1 MAKYGTFKYS
11 EEMYGYTDPG
21 RRLSWGL
28 VIDWADTGTFI
39 SGYNEAYSYGENEH
53 KMFALNTKAGRQYFI
68 NSNGNNFQ
76 NVDASRMQVQLYDMG
91 GRYDPYNMDGPL
103 YQHVLPGKKFRLIV
117 RDEVNQVNYPIMVGR
132 IDDIRPNFG
141 IVSTVTITG
150 VNGIDDLQN
159 ITVKTDQVYTSKT
172 FDEAIT
178 KTLQQ
183 ANWKDGMRIDSDIS
197 AQLPYWWLSGD
208 TAFDELS
215 DLTNSSRGLFFV
227 SYDGYATYYSNIN
240 SMESVASYVD
250 TDALLS
256 YGIRIPTPWEAI
268 KNYVRVYA
276 KARRASTGTLWTL
289 QSKPYIGA
297 GSSITIWA
305 EGASVNG
312 DTVPALSVTTP
323 VATTDYTANSSEDG
337 SGTNI
342 TANISITMTNY
353 ATTQKLVISNTGGVN
368 GYLTLMQLRGT
379 SITSDE
385 YTYYETNDTDSI
397 TTYKQREL
405 VVKTNWIQSINDAED
420 YANTITSL
428 LAEPKKFPRFVVRAK
443 PQKQFAPD
451 IFDIVSVDF
460 QSKQLTG
467 DFRVG
472 YIEHNWVIT
481 NGDIVDTT
489 FYLEPNTAGNISG
502 TWVFP
507 ALFDLSTKF

>member
-11 EEMYGYTDPG
+11 EAVYGYTDPG

-39 SGYNEAYSYGENEH
+39 SGYNEAYSYGQNEH

-76 NVDASRMQVQLYDMG
+76 PVDASRMQVQLYDMG

-103 YQHVLPGKKFRLIV
+103 YQHILPGKKFRLIV
-117 RDEVNQVNYPIMVGR
+117 RDEVNQVNYPVMIGR

-150 VNGIDDLQN
+150 VNAIDDLQN
-159 ITVKTDQVYTSKT
+159 ITVNTTQVYTSEQ
-172 FDEAIT
+172 FDDAIRVV
-178 KTLQQ
+178 LQQ
-183 ANWKDGMRIDSDIS
+183 AGWKDGINIDSDIS
-197 AQLPYWWLSGD
+197 DVMPYWWLSGNS
-208 TAFDELS
+208 AFEEIT
-215 DLTNSSRGLFFV
+215 DLTNASRGLFFV
-227 SYDGYATYYSNIN
+227 AADGSATYYSNVN
-240 SMESVASYVD
+240 SLTSVADYVD

-289 QSKPYIGA
+289 QSIPYISA

-305 EGASVNG
+305 EYNSTAG
-312 DTVPALSVTTP
+312 DIVPATSVTTP
-323 VATTDYTANSSEDG
+323 VATTDYTANSLEDG
-337 SGTNI
+337 SGTDL
-342 TANISITMTNY
+342 TANISIALTSY
-353 ATTQKLVISNTGGVN
+353 ATTSKLVITNTGVAGA
-368 GYLTLMQLRGT
+368 YLTTMKLRGT
-379 SITSDE
+379 SIVSDD
-385 YTYYETNDTDSI
+385 YTFAEDSDTNSI
-397 TTYKQREL
+397 NIYNRREL
-405 VVKTNWIQSINDAED
+405 VVKTNWLQTINESTD
-420 YANTITSL
+420 YASTIVSL

-472 YIEHNWVIT
+472 YIEHNWTIT

-489 FYLEPNTAGNISG
+489 FYLEPNIAGNISG
-502 TWVFP
+502 TWIFP